1 MPGDRALAD
10 GNDAEASG
18 VGERGQDAAFSDA
31 EDRPRG
37 ALTTDM
43 EPWIAVAGNHKGVGG
58 IVCLHHPAQR
68 HHDAFDVGLGLNS
81 KWAFRKGGTHDLR
94 TVRKS
99 QRVQCR
105 IETSGDGF
113 IRIRIDN
120 VNTPRDAF
128 IIRLLAG
135 GCDLAATSSRCSVA
149 LQAVGKHSP
158 ARPMIV
164 TAPFGEL
171 AKFVRNGVRNSQ
183 YDRRYP
189 TASHPSARG
198 STARYVHTRT
208 PNDLNA
214 PPTCQVHRGFWQ
226 DTWGVCR
233 AVEI

>member
-1 MPGDRALAD
+1 MILILPSLTASSPNGGGDQPQRH
-10 GNDAEASG
+10 EYASG
-18 VGERGQDAAFSDA
+18 RNHEIRGDALVVGELDRERRQCRHHQHGCHHIRAPWPPAAGRHRIAKQRRHRHVVCAAERPEREGERGQDAAFSDA

-37 ALTTDM
+37 ALTTDL

-120 VNTPRDAF
+120 VNTPR
-128 IIRLLAG
+128 
-135 GCDLAATSSRCSVA
+135 GCIHHSVA
-149 LQAVGKHSP
+149 RWRL
-158 ARPMIV
+158 
-164 TAPFGEL
+164 
-171 AKFVRNGVRNSQ
+171 
-183 YDRRYP
+183 
-189 TASHPSARG
+189 
-198 STARYVHTRT
+198 
-208 PNDLNA
+208 
-214 PPTCQVHRGFWQ
+214 
-226 DTWGVCR
+226 
-233 AVEI
+233 